1 MELLIEMNLHTEF
14 GMFCHSG
21 VEARQG
27 APTSYRFYSSIHW
40 LPTDGYYE
48 PCATMRI
55 TVPVGW
61 PVADF
66 RRRVEEIGA
75 KLRLRWGCAGYTYS
89 GYAIDFY
96 EEVNSGIYAHARRH
110 VGYDPGFYVSFMPEW
125 HLMIRSVNWL
135 TFLGPA
141 FVSELAKRK
150 ALLASN
156 DLVTVSKAGDN
167 NLVLQAGPMPQEG
180 DINRLQVPAAY
191 RRADEMVRPMRA
203 RQDID
208 FYEPWTEATTKA
220 WLRRFERRI

>member
-1 MELLIEMNLHTEF
+1 MT
-14 GMFCHSG
+14 
-21 VEARQG
+21 
-27 APTSYRFYSSIHW
+27 
-40 LPTDGYYE
+40 
-48 PCATMRI
+48 
-55 TVPVGW
+55 
-61 PVADF
+61 
-66 RRRVEEIGA
+66 
-75 KLRLRWGCAGYTYS
+75 
-89 GYAIDFY
+89 
-96 EEVNSGIYAHARRH
+96 
-110 VGYDPGFYVSFMPEW
+110 EW